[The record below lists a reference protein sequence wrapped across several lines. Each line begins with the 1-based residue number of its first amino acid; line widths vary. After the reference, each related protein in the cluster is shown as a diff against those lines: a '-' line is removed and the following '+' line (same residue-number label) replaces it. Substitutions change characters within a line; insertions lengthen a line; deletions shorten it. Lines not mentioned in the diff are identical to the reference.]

1 MSEVN
6 DPRLDLLHEDR
17 GGYRGAF
24 NPPIYRASTFN
35 QPSLERFLAPD
46 ASTPPNYI
54 YGREAN
60 PTTRV
65 FEELIARLEHADD
78 AVAFASGMGGITA
91 VILAFIGHGD
101 HVLLVSHAYGPAR
114 TFLEQMAPRMAL
126 TVETFEP
133 GADLEP
139 LMRPNTKLI
148 YLESP
153 TSQYFEMLD
162 LRAISRVAR
171 AHGAVTI
178 TDNTWATP
186 LYQQPLDLGIDISL
200 HSGTKYINGHSDTM
214 CGVVATSH
222 ELMKTLR
229 PMAVAL
235 GATLSPEDAYL
246 CVRGLRTLAIRM
258 PHHMENGL
266 AVARWLHDHP
276 LVDQVLHPALP
287 DSPYYELWR
296 AQMSGAASLFS
307 VVLRPGPEGAAAAF
321 ANALKLFGLAP
332 SWGGFESLLAP
343 VEVKPDRPIVF
354 RLAIGLEPVD
364 ALIADL
370 EQALAHFGEFIGQT
384 THA

>member
-1 MSEVN
+1 MSEPS

-17 GGYRGAF
+17 SDYRGAF

-35 QPSLERFLAPD
+35 QSTLERYFSPD

-54 YGREAN
+54 YSRVAN

-65 FEELIARLEHADD
+65 FEEIISKVEHADD
-78 AVAFASGMGGITA
+78 AVAFSSGMGAITA
-91 VILAFIGHGD
+91 AILAFIGHGD
-101 HVLLVSHAYGPAR
+101 HILLVSHVYGPTR
-114 TFLEQMAPRMAL
+114 TFLEQMTPRMAL

-133 GADLEP
+133 GVDIEP
-139 LMRPNTKLI
+139 LMRPNTKLV
-148 YLESP
+148 YVESP
-153 TSQYFEMLD
+153 TSLHFEMLD

-178 TDNTWATP
+178 IDNSWATP

-200 HSGTKYINGHSDTM
+200 HTGTKYLNGHSDVL
-214 CGVVATSH
+214 CGVAATSS

-229 PMAVAL
+229 PMAITL
-235 GATLSPEDAYL
+235 GATLSPEDAYM

-258 PHHMENGL
+258 AQHQESGL
-266 AVARWLHDHP
+266 AVAHWLHDHP
-276 LVDQVLHPALP
+276 LIERVLHPALP
-287 DSPYYELWR
+287 DSPGYELWR
-296 AQMSGAASLFS
+296 SQMSGASGLFS
-307 VVLRPGPEGAAAAF
+307 IVLRAGPEGAVAAF
-321 ANALKLFGLAP
+321 ANSLKLFGIAP

-343 VEVKPDRPIVF
+343 IDVKPDQPAII

-370 EQALAHFGEFIGQT
+370 EQALEHYGEFIRQPA
-384 THA
+384 HA

>member
-1 MSEVN
+1 MSDTH

-17 GGYRGAF
+17 GDYRGAF

-35 QPSLERFLAPD
+35 QSSLERFTSPD

-54 YGREAN
+54 YGRVAN

-65 FEELIARLEHADD
+65 FEELIAKIEHADD
-78 AVAFASGMGGITA
+78 AMAFSSGMGAITA
-91 VILAFIGHGD
+91 AILAFVGHGD

-133 GADLEP
+133 GADIEP
-139 LMRPNTKLI
+139 LMRPNTKLV
-148 YLESP
+148 YVESP
-153 TSQYFEMLD
+153 TSLYFEMLD
-162 LRAISRVAR
+162 LREIGRIAR
-171 AHGAVTI
+171 AHGAITI

-186 LYQQPLDLGIDISL
+186 IYQQPLDLGIDISL
-200 HSGTKYINGHSDTM
+200 HSGTKYINGHSDAL
-214 CGVVATSH
+214 CGVAATSS

-229 PMAVAL
+229 PMAITL

-258 PHHMENGL
+258 PHHMESGL

-276 LVDQVLHPALP
+276 LVERVLHPALP
-287 DSPYYELWR
+287 DSPGYELWR
-296 AQMSGAASLFS
+296 SQMSGASGLFS
-307 VVLRPGPEGAAAAF
+307 IVLRAGPEGAAAAF
-321 ANALKLFGLAP
+321 ANSLKLFGLAP

-343 VEVKPDRPIVF
+343 VEIKPDQPATF

-370 EQALAHFGEFIGQT
+370 EQALARYGEFISQPA
-384 THA
+384 HA